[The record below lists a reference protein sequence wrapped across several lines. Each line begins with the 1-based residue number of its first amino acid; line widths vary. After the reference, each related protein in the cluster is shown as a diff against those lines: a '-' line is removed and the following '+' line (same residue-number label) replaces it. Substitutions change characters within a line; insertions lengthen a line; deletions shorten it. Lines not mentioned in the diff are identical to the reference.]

1 LNMSHREGSPPQDD
15 FFVDP
20 KEVLAQYSVEWVS
33 LRKSFDELKQQ
44 LKDIQEELNTLDKKL
59 ETGSITDQEH
69 IKLYQEKWTQ
79 STQMIQVKREVE
91 NRLYEIQKEIR
102 AANKQLKQMEIEQDR
117 RERMEQER
125 SHAMI
130 EWMSLKQG
138 FDLVDA
144 RRAEINAETDKIELE
159 RRSET
164 ISDEKYRQ
172 SRIDQ
177 IRQLAELSVVE
188 SDVKRRL
195 AELLQIIRG

>member
-1 LNMSHREGSPPQDD
+1 MSHHEGSSPQDD
-15 FFVDP
+15 FHVDP
-20 KEVLAQYSVEWVS
+20 KEVLTQYSVEWVS

-44 LKDIQEELNTLDKKL
+44 LNNIQDDLNTLDKDL

-69 IKLYQEKWTQ
+69 IKLYREKWAQ

-91 NRLYEIQKEIR
+91 SRLYEIQREIR
-102 AANKQLKQMEIEQDR
+102 AANKQLKQMEVEQNR

-144 RRAEINAETDKIELE
+144 RRAEINAESDKFEME
-159 RRSET
+159 RRSGA
-164 ISDEKYRQ
+164 ISDEKYRE

-188 SDVKRRL
+188 SDVKHRL

>member
-1 LNMSHREGSPPQDD
+1 MSHREGSSPQDD

-44 LKDIQEELNTLDKKL
+44 LNNIQAELNTLDKKL

-69 IKLYQEKWTQ
+69 IKLYKEKWAE

-91 NRLYEIQKEIR
+91 SRLYEIQKEIR
-102 AANKQLKQMEIEQDR
+102 TANKQLKQMEIEKAR
-117 RERMEQER
+117 RQRFEEER

-144 RRAEINAETDKIELE
+144 RRAEINAESDKMEME
-159 RRSET
+159 RRSGK
-164 ISDEKYRQ
+164 ISEEKYRER
-172 SRIDQ
+172 RIDQ

>member
-1 LNMSHREGSPPQDD
+1 MSHREGSSPQDE
-15 FFVDP
+15 FYVDP
-20 KEVLAQYSVEWVS
+20 KEVLTQYSVEWVS

-44 LKDIQEELNTLDKKL
+44 LSNIQEDLNTLDKQL
-59 ETGSITDQEH
+59 ETGSITDEEH
-69 IKLYQEKWTQ
+69 IKLYREKWAQ

-91 NRLYEIQKEIR
+91 SRLYEIQREIR
-102 AANKQLKQMEIEQDR
+102 TANKQLKQMEIEQNR

-144 RRAEINAETDKIELE
+144 RRAEINAESDKIEME
-159 RRSET
+159 RRSRA
-164 ISDEKYRQ
+164 ISDEKYRE
-172 SRIDQ
+172 SRIGQ